1 MQPGYAHNQ
10 GHNMG
15 TAGTQDRAAVE
26 TADFLVKVYGWMS
39 FGLFITAAVSMF
51 LAMREDL
58 IVSLVRSNMFHALL
72 LGELALVFI
81 LSAAIHRMSA
91 TTAGIMFFVYSALN
105 GVTISIIFLIYTSA
119 SIASTF
125 VLCSATFGAM
135 SVYGYTTKSDLS
147 SVGSFCYMALFG
159 LIFASLFNIFFASPA
174 IYWISTY
181 AGIAIFIGLT
191 AWDTQKIKLMA
202 QGGFGDEELADKASI
217 MGALALYLDFINL
230 FLYLLRLFGNRRR
243 N

>member
-1 MQPGYAHNQ
+1 MQPGYAHEDGRGM
-10 GHNMG
+10 GH
-15 TAGTQDRAAVE
+15 AGTYDKAAVE
-26 TADFLVKVYGWMS
+26 TSDFLVKVYGWMS

-51 LAMREDL
+51 LSMREE
-58 IVSLVRSNMFHALL
+58 IVVDMVRSGLFYGLL
-72 LGELALVFI
+72 IGEFLLVLA
-81 LSAAIHRMSA
+81 LSAAIKSMSS
-91 TTAGIMFFVYSALN
+91 TTAGIMFFIYSALN
-105 GVTISIIFLIYTSA
+105 GVTISIIFLVYTKA

-147 SVGSFCYMALFG
+147 SVGSFCYMGLFG
-159 LIFASLFNIFFASPA
+159 LIFASLFNMFFASPA

-230 FLYLLRLFGNRRR
+230 FLYLLRLFGRRR
-243 N
+243 D